1 MYTVNRICPPHRTIF
16 FTLSLDFCWGFTFF
30 VGLSIS
36 KHFHVFVCSICLS
49 PGSNCLGLTCSQR
62 FPSSG
67 PLLILCHVI
76 CLSHSVVIWV
86 ASLPHTPFTSLVS
99 RTLATR
105 TVMSSMRSWI
115 LQLWPRLPAQEAL
128 LKLALG
134 TLSSMQPSSLAH
146 TNACHCRPFPLRL
159 WPQGTQT
166 DALQPFV
173 HPFSFTCI
181 DSPLYGPHGSLSC
194 FLLWSQPSFDFPLV
208 AVQNICLKQTEM
220 CNSLVQQKQNRL
232 CET

>member
-1 MYTVNRICPPHRTIF
+1 MSSVSNHF
-16 FTLSLDFCWGFTFF
+16 LTLSFDLCWGFTF
-30 VGLSIS
+30 LSVS
-36 KHFHVFVCSICLS
+36 KHFHVFVCSICLG
-49 PGSNCLGLTCSQR
+49 PTFSQR
-62 FPSSG
+62 SPSSVSI
-67 PLLILCHVI
+67 PFLCHVI
-76 CLSHSVVIWV
+76 CLSHSVMIWV

-99 RTLATR
+99 RTLPTR

-115 LQLWPRLPAQEAL
+115 LQLWPRLPAHEAL

-173 HPFSFTCI
+173 HPLSFTCI

-194 FLLWSQPSFDFPLV
+194 FPFWSWPSFDFFLV
-208 AVQNICLKQTEM
+208 AMQTF
-220 CNSLVQQKQNRL
+220 V
-232 CET
+232 